1 MSKTLLPPLH
11 SGNQMVVF
19 GHLFTFL
26 ATTEE
31 SNNQYSIYEDQ
42 VPPLAG
48 PPPHSHPD
56 EELFYVV
63 SGDFEFVLH
72 DPSRPFSVVPG
83 QLIKIPSNAIH
94 TFKNVGTTTGR
105 LLTIL
110 FPGKLE
116 AYFRETFPVVTE
128 KDQLPDLN
136 QSPDFAAMDLH
147 KAFSLAASHGI
158 RFYLPEE
165 NPGLN

>member
-1 MSKTLLPPLH
+1 MNQSILPPLH

-31 SNNQYSIYEDQ
+31 SNNQYSIYEDN

-56 EELFYVV
+56 EDLFYVI

-72 DPSRPFSVVPG
+72 DPSRPFSVLPG

-105 LLTIL
+105 LLTII
-110 FPGKLE
+110 FPGNLE
-116 AYFRETFPVVTE
+116 KYFRETFPVVTS
-128 KDQLPDLN
+128 KDQIPDLTKA
-136 QSPDFAAMDLH
+136 PDFENMDLS
-147 KAFSLAASHGI
+147 KAFTLAEKHQI
-158 RFYLPEE
+158 QFYLPQDE
-165 NPGLN
+165 PSLN